1 MRGKKRETESN
12 KIQRVTERIKK
23 QNKDRQCVNREIIL
37 RYISQLKNF
46 GFGQELIRYNMHR
59 DAKKEE
65 EQKTQ
70 RCKLMNTKKEEEQ
83 NTEV

>member
-23 QNKDRQCVNREIIL
+23 QNKDRQCVNREIVL
-37 RYISQLKNF
+37 RYISQFKNF
-46 GFGQELIRYNMHR
+46 GFGQELIRYNMHG

-65 EQKTQ
+65 EQD
-70 RCKLMNTKKEEEQ
+70 
-83 NTEV
+83 TEM